1 MNFFPSSGARGQPEF
16 LAREWAVAAGVSL
29 LVAIAVVSPFF
40 FLGTASG
47 HDIAF
52 HMASWLDAAGQ
63 WKQGIWLPRWTEWA
77 NFGYGEPRFV
87 FYPPLSWLLGALLGK
102 IVPWSAVAAVFVVG
116 AQTLAGLSA
125 FALLRRILDS
135 EWSAVFGAACFAVNP
150 YALLIVYVRS
160 DFAELLAVALFP
172 LVFLGAFRLCDFLVD
187 SKAPLDF
194 RRVVSFAVPFCA
206 VWLSNAPAA
215 VITTYGA
222 AFLFVFAAI
231 DRRSLGPLW
240 KGSAGML
247 LGFALAGFYLI
258 PAIYEQRWVH
268 ISGALAGGLRPAE
281 NFLYATTAD
290 AEHDA
295 FNRVAS
301 NVAVLLLVWVVA
313 TAVVAYR
320 GGRRQKA
327 PVPPRLF
334 RSLCFLSAAVLLLML
349 PLTSPAW
356 SYLPELRFVQFP
368 WRWMAMLAVCA
379 ILFTAATAGEK
390 RRWIPV
396 AAVALLTFACGRYLV
411 KHTWWDTEDMPTLEA
426 AIASGEGFEGTDE
439 YDPEGDDHT
448 DLPQKRLEAW
458 FISGHTHDAE
468 HNGDRIF
475 LDRWTAEHR
484 VLRVTSRT
492 TARVAIRLVDYP
504 AWRVTV
510 NGAPAPRE
518 HPAGT
523 AQLMVAVPPGESR
536 IEIKFTR
543 TADRRIGGWL
553 SVLTACGSLGVL
565 IWRRRSPAGAG
576 QEA

>member
-1 MNFFPSSGARGQPEF
+1 MNSFPSSGARGQPEF
-16 LAREWAVAAGVSL
+16 LAREWAAAAGVSL

-77 NFGYGEPRFV
+77 NFGYGEPRFI
-87 FYPPLSWLLGALLGK
+87 FYPPLSWLVGALLGK
-102 IVPWSAVAAVFVVG
+102 VVPWSAVAAVFVVC
-116 AQTLAGLSA
+116 AQTFAGVSA

-135 EWSAVFGAACFAVNP
+135 HWAAVFGAACFAANP
-150 YALLIVYVRS
+150 YALMIVYARS

-172 LVFLGAFRLCDFLVD
+172 LVFLGAFRLCDFLVE
-187 SKAPLDF
+187 SKAPVDLQS
-194 RRVVSFAVPFCA
+194 VISFAVPFCA

-215 VITTYGA
+215 VITTYGT
-222 AFLFVFAAI
+222 AFLFAFAAI
-231 DRRSLGPLW
+231 QRRSLRPLW

-247 LGFALAGFYLI
+247 LGFALASFYLI
-258 PAIYEQRWVH
+258 PAIYEQRWVN

-281 NFLYATTAD
+281 NFLYATTTD

-301 NVAVLLLVWVVA
+301 NIAVALLVWVVI

-320 GGRRQKA
+320 GERRQKS
-327 PVPPRLF
+327 PVP
-334 RSLCFLSAAVLLLML
+334 RSMLRPLSFLTAAVLLLML
-349 PLTSPAW
+349 PASSPAW

-368 WRWMAMLAVCA
+368 WRWMSMLAVCA
-379 ILFTAATAGEK
+379 ILFTAAAAREK
-390 RRWIPV
+390 RRWISV
-396 AAVALLTFACGRYLV
+396 AVVALVTSGCGRYLV
-411 KHTWWDTEDMPTLEA
+411 KHTWWDTEDMPALQA

-439 YDPEGDDHT
+439 YDPVGDDHS
-448 DLPQKRLEAW
+448 DLPQKRLQAW
-458 FISGHTHDAE
+458 FISGETRAVE
-468 HNGDRIF
+468 NGNARIF
-475 LDRWTAEHR
+475 LDEWTAEHR

-492 TARVAIRLVDYP
+492 KARVAIRLVDYP

-510 NGAPAPRE
+510 NGVAAPRE
-518 HPAGT
+518 HAAGT
-523 AQLMVAVPPGESR
+523 AQVIVPVPPGESR

-543 TADRRIGGWL
+543 TPDRTIGGLL
-553 SVLTACGSLGVL
+553 SVLTAGGSLGAL
-565 IWRRRSPAGAG
+565 IWRRRPQAGAG
-576 QEA
+576 A